1 MKNKL
6 NEQTLL
12 SFDKLMT
19 SPLKKGR
26 NLKTKQG
33 FTLVELLIVISI
45 MGILTVIGMASF
57 KTIQLKSR
65 DARRKNDLNSISKAL
80 NMYYNDTG
88 IFPHGSPNINTM
100 IKTIGVGFSA
110 NVNGTTTTY
119 MVEMPRETTL
129 GVKDYSYTYTT
140 GRSFKLLANLE
151 NENDDGCIKDG
162 SGNVLKTFDSYTVS
176 IGCIY
181 GISSSNIK
189 IEDNLL

>member
-1 MKNKL
+1 MKKQIKTNKK
-6 NEQTLL
+6 N
-12 SFDKLMT
+12 
-19 SPLKKGR
+19 
-26 NLKTKQG
+26 NG

-80 NMYYNDTG
+80 NMYYNDAG

-100 IKTIGVGFSA
+100 IKTVGIGFSA
-110 NVNGTTTTY
+110 NINGITTTY
-119 MVEMPRETTL
+119 MVEMPRETTI
-129 GVKDYSYTYTT
+129 GIKDYSYTYTT

-151 NENDDGCIKDG
+151 NENDNSCLQDG
-162 SGNVLKTFDSYTVS
+162 SGNVLKTFDGYTVS